1 MNAEALIQVVL
12 AGLMHLAELQSLL
25 GKLAAEGRSDLT
37 AEEVAM
43 VRGKAVAANDALQA
57 AIEARMP
64 GN

>member
-12 AGLMHLAELQSLL
+12 AGLTHLAELQSLL

-37 AEEVAM
+37 TEEVAT